1 LRNTSAGHLHEDQAM
16 DFKVTTAAEK
26 FVRRMIRF
34 NGGGGL
40 RLAVTAGG
48 CSGLAAQFEVE
59 GAPRAEDSV
68 YEHKDLTFFLPAESR
83 LLLDGVTV
91 DFRETATESG
101 FVFHDPKQASCGC
114 KSTHYDAVAEAIAH
128 TLAH

>member
-1 LRNTSAGHLHEDQAM
+1 MNFM
-16 DFKVTTAAEK
+16 VTPAAEK
-26 FVRRMIRF
+26 FVRRMIMF
-34 NGGGGL
+34 NGGGGF

-59 GAPRAEDSV
+59 GAPRAGDSIHQ
-68 YEHKDLTFFLPAESR
+68 YKDLKFFLPAESR

-91 DFRETATESG
+91 DFTETATQTG

-114 KSTHYDAVAEAIAH
+114 STADAAATGANTH
-128 TLAH
+128 SLAH

>member
-1 LRNTSAGHLHEDQAM
+1 M

-40 RLAVTAGG
+40 RLGRFPWAAVP
-48 CSGLAAQFEVE
+48 GLAAQFEVE
-59 GAPRAEDSV
+59 GAPRAGDLV

-91 DFRETATESG
+91 DFPRDRDGKRLRFPRSETG
-101 FVFHDPKQASCGC
+101 FLRLQEHP
-114 KSTHYDAVAEAIAH
+114 
-128 TLAH
+128 